1 MKSMVRNRKQ
11 RAFIYLVMPL
21 MLIAW
26 FLTVNVANADSTKQ
40 IPLNGSCANEKLNGA
55 QWYYF
60 ETTDNGTVRIGLSTT
75 DNVEFQLYS
84 RQSTSSA
91 YVITTDSNGYVELKA
106 GKYYVYVTGT
116 GTYTISA
123 NFKAAVEYDQEP
135 NDTMETAIPLTS
147 GVKVKGNAYNVFDDV
162 DWYKLEI
169 KTKSYISIK
178 MNTNKQLVFVYDK
191 QGTLIRG
198 IKNDIDL
205 MTMVNPGTYYIKM
218 RSANPVG
225 YYELTATI
233 VEYPT
238 ENKITSAVYQGSGK
252 VALTWSK
259 SEYADGYYLF
269 YKTSATGKWNLI
281 TTITSGNTTSY
292 THNYG
297 PSAGQ
302 TYYYGIQAYRK
313 DSNFG
318 ELINQE
324 DAEGYK
330 VSAPTSDGNQNN
342 STAKPSITSTSI
354 RKVSGKAIEISW
366 KVKGTASKYQIYRKA
381 SPVGKRELVKTI
393 KNGKTLTWKD
403 TSAKKG
409 TYYSYE
415 IIPYNASK
423 KGKSAITSE
432 VKLTGS
438 LAKVTNVKAVW
449 NTSNN
454 TLSWK
459 KDSLAT
465 GYKIYRKTGTGSYKL
480 IKTTAKTS
488 YKDTSVKKGKK
499 YSYKIK
505 AYYNDYTY
513 NKKNGAY
520 KTKVVLSQYSKVV
533 SVKR

>member
-1 MKSMVRNRKQ
+1 
-11 RAFIYLVMPL
+11 

-26 FLTVNVANADSTKQ
+26 FWPANAANADSITQ
-40 IPLNGSCANEKLNGA
+40 IPLNGSCANENVNGT

-60 ETTDNGTVRIGLSTT
+60 ETAANGTVRIGISTA
-75 DNVEFQLYS
+75 DNVDFQLCS

-91 YVITTDSNGYVELKA
+91 YVIKTDSNGYAELKA
-106 GKYYVYVTGT
+106 GRYYVHVAGS

-123 NFKAAVEYDQEP
+123 NFTAAVEYDQEP

-147 GVKVKGNAYNVFDDV
+147 GVKVKGNAYEVFDDV
-162 DWYKLEI
+162 DWYKFEI
-169 KTKSYISIK
+169 KAESYISFK
-178 MNTNKQLVFVYDK
+178 MNTNKQVVFVYDN
-191 QGTLIRG
+191 QGNLFRLIQ
-198 IKNDIDL
+198 NDVDL
-205 MTMVNPGTYYIKM
+205 MTKVNPGTYYIKM
-218 RSANPVG
+218 CSGNPVG

-252 VALTWSK
+252 VAFTWSK

-269 YKTSATGKWNLI
+269 YKTSATGSWNLFN
-281 TTITSGNTTSY
+281 TITSGNTTSY
-292 THNYG
+292 THNNG

-330 VSAPTSDGNQNN
+330 VSAPTSDGSQNN
-342 STAKPSITSTSI
+342 STAKPSVTSTSI
-354 RKVSGKAIEISW
+354 RKVSSKAIEISW
-366 KVKGTASKYQIYRKA
+366 KVKGTANKYQIYRKA
-381 SPVGKRELVKTI
+381 APVGKRELVKTI

-403 TSAKKG
+403 TSVKKG
-409 TYYSYE
+409 TYYTYE
-415 IIPYNASK
+415 IIPYNASG

-438 LAKVTNVKAVW
+438 LTKVTNVKVVW
-449 NTSNN
+449 SPSNN

-459 KDSLAT
+459 KNSLAT
-465 GYKIYRKTGTGSYKL
+465 GYKIYRKTGAGSYKL
-480 IKTTAKTS
+480 IKTTSKTS

-505 AYYNDYTY
+505 AYYNNYTY
-513 NKKNGAY
+513 YKNNGAY
-520 KTKVVLSQYSKVV
+520 KTKVVLSKYSKAV